1 MADYDV
7 PEIPEDIKTPS
18 LEPGTMGH
26 VKLYPAVEKHMVPL
40 GFPKARVE
48 NWEEAGVKKL
58 GDLLEKYKSLQVF
71 LDICVKCGACAD
83 KCHFYLGTKG
93 ST

>member
-7 PEIPEDIKTPS
+7 PDIPEDIKTPS

-26 VKLYPAVEKHMVPL
+26 VKLYNATEKHMGPL
-40 GFPKARVE
+40 GFPGAKVE
-48 NWEEAGVKKL
+48 NWEDAGIKKL

-71 LDICVKCGACAD
+71 WISVLSVEPALTSAI
-83 KCHFYLGTKG
+83 FI
-93 ST
+93 